1 MVAKYQSGAKIA
13 YVRVLPITAGRH
25 LHVDCALEEF
35 FGKKKTPKT
44 TCAKGRVLTLLE
56 TCAGSTIDATVIAV
70 FVVGMAKLP
79 DQGLIRSLSAE
90 TGSANLRVRL
100 TGGTLSVAGA
110 PIRRITWSLRKEGSS
125 VSIQI
130 EGNRVIRVG
139 ENYLQESL
147 EWAGKMLG
155 SFVLQ
160 GTDDAHK

>member
-1 MVAKYQSGAKIA
+1 MVTKYQSGAKIA
-13 YVRVLPITAGRH
+13 YVRVLTIEAGRH

-44 TCAKGRVLTLLE
+44 TCSKGRVLALLE
-56 TCAGSTIDATVIAV
+56 TCAGSTIDGTVTAT

-110 PIRRITWSLRKEGSS
+110 AIRRITWSLRKEGSS
-125 VSIQI
+125 VWIQI
-130 EGNRVIRVG
+130 EGDRVITVG
-139 ENYLQESL
+139 ENYLEESL
-147 EWAGKMLG
+147 AWAGRMFG

-160 GTDDAHK
+160 GTDDVHK